1 MTEGVAKRRPA
12 VRGTWT
18 VRSAAPRCQAVGSP
32 CPDRAGFR
40 HCRWSAIR
48 VRFSLSVASSGDG
61 AHSSV
66 GLVLRCCSVGVF
78 RMLLE
83 QGVLQTVCSL
93 QVFRWLSSVFSS
105 GVFCSA
111 VFSSSV
117 FSISVFSSSV
127 FSSSLLFS
135 TVLCGPVFCG
145 PLFFGLLSYGLR
157 FLASTRSLPSR
168 FSVIRH
174 IFELPFLFRDVFIL
188 YAAGTGLRRG
198 DAGLCGNMQR
208 DGAPR

>member
-1 MTEGVAKRRPA
+1 MG
-12 VRGTWT
+12 
-18 VRSAAPRCQAVGSP
+18 
-32 CPDRAGFR
+32 
-40 HCRWSAIR
+40 
-48 VRFSLSVASSGDG
+48 
-61 AHSSV
+61 
-66 GLVLRCCSVGVF
+66 
-78 RMLLE
+78 
-83 QGVLQTVCSL
+83 GVLQTVCSL

-127 FSSSLLFS
+127 FSSSLLF
-135 TVLCGPVFCG
+135 
-145 PLFFGLLSYGLR
+145 
-157 FLASTRSLPSR
+157 STRSLPSR